1 MRPGNHENRVTHL
14 RISVFGES
22 KRIGAKTVNI
32 NDYVKRVVARSRREW
47 PAILGLVLAGMA
59 LVSIPVGVQAQVQQV
74 TDKSRKLKSGNPPE
88 YSGLA
93 KELNLKGV
101 ARVMVTVAPDGR
113 VKDVQELGGHPL
125 LLSALVKA
133 VRQWRYQPAAKES
146 SIEVRAEFGPQ
157 TNSQ

>member
-1 MRPGNHENRVTHL
+1 MVKALSYFGLVAFPVTSVMIDSILTISNMRPGNHENRVTHL
-14 RISVFGES
+14 GISVFGES

-101 ARVMVTVAPDGR
+101 ARVMVTVAPD
-113 VKDVQELGGHPL
+113 
-125 LLSALVKA
+125 
-133 VRQWRYQPAAKES
+133 
-146 SIEVRAEFGPQ
+146 
-157 TNSQ
+157 